1 MSIAQNFPISKPALS
16 LNFAASRR
24 LDPRIS
30 FFRSQATSY
39 GSSYVDEDGLIRYAE
54 SNQPRFDHE
63 VLVRR
68 NLYYHSED
76 FSTLWSSDGITVS
89 TNQIIAPDG
98 TTTADKIVE
107 TAQTSQHLVH
117 QSPFGGTGAVV
128 GEVYT
133 LSVYAKAA
141 ERTRISLTGHGEGY
155 SVFDL
160 SSGTVIQ
167 TGNNITSMTPIGDG
181 WFRCSAT
188 ITKTNTNSAFYILIW
203 TDTNNYAGVAG
214 NGVFLWGAQ
223 LEQSPTM
230 SSYIKTTTTQTSLT
244 EYVSLGLLSE
254 FQRTNLITYSE
265 LLGVNNFLDN
275 AVFSDNEALAPDGTY
290 TASRLTSTLTGGT
303 NNCYIQKDAPVS
315 LNTATYVFSV
325 FLKKGTSPQTLINL
339 QLYGGTYQQS
349 TATINWTKNTIS
361 QSGGGTAYLWSY
373 GNGWYRLAI
382 TLQNNGTNNTIS
394 PRIYVRGQGTDNV
407 SGENVF
413 VWGWQVESSPFP
425 SSYIPSTDSFSGRTS
440 TATFVGDDGLI
451 KTAASGVARNNFTST
466 NLSFRPKL
474 LLESQSTN
482 LLTYTEDFSNAVW
495 NKARVSVTSNVANIA
510 APDGLPNSDKL
521 IENTENNAHILYYIR
536 NNNANE
542 TVTFSIFARAAER
555 TRVTLQLSNF
565 QNADCAAVFNLKSGV
580 VDYVRETTTDY
591 TRTRAYMIPYTNGW
605 YRCVLTSTKGST
617 NTVNNPSITLDSG
630 QNQNSE
636 STVYAGNGTSGIYIW
651 GAQLE
656 SQAYATS
663 YIPATGASQV
673 TRNADTSSSAQTTRN
688 ADYCD
693 IRGSNLTNIY
703 NPLEGTIVRTTRVD
717 PRSLVNSVYETLQT
731 GFFNP
736 DPVVH
741 AIYLRYVTSP
751 TAEVGYSDSIV
762 SGSVNGVDS
771 IGTLATGAVPSQLKM
786 AMTYKNN
793 LSDLVYNGVWRETDT
808 SVTLP
813 TTNITRFIV
822 IQGGFGTVSQISYYP
837 ERLSKIQL
845 ENLTK

>member
-1 MSIAQNFPISKPALS
+1 MSISDNFPISKPALS

-30 FFRSQATSY
+30 FFRSQATNY
-39 GSSYVDEDGLIRYAE
+39 GSSYVDEDGIIRYAD

-117 QSPFGGTGAVV
+117 QSPFGGTGAVI

-141 ERTRISLTGHGEGY
+141 ERTRIALTGHEEGY

-160 SSGTVIQ
+160 SSGTVIA
-167 TGNNITSMTPIGDG
+167 TGNNITSMTPVGDG

-203 TDTNNYAGVAG
+203 TTTNDYQGVAG

-223 LEQSPTM
+223 VEQSPTM
-230 SSYIKTTTTQTSLT
+230 SSYIKTTTTQVSVS

-254 FQRTNLITYSE
+254 FQRTNLMGYSE
-265 LLGVNNFLDN
+265 QLRVHNSLDN
-275 AVFSDNEALAPDGTY
+275 VIFSDDEAMAPDGTY
-290 TASRLTSTLTGGT
+290 TASRLTSTISGGSNT
-303 NNCYIQKDAPVS
+303 CFIQKNSAVPVD
-315 LNTATYVFSV
+315 TATYVFSV

-339 QLYGGTYQQS
+339 QLAGGTYQQS

-382 TLQNNGTNNTIS
+382 TLQNNGTNNAIA
-394 PRIYVRGQGTDNV
+394 PRVYVRGQGTDNV

-451 KTAASGVARNNFTST
+451 KTAASGVVRNNFTST

-474 LLESQSTN
+474 LLEPQSTN
-482 LLTYTEDFSNAVW
+482 LLTYTEDFSNANW
-495 NKARVSVTSNVANIA
+495 IKTNASITSNVANIA
-510 APDGLPNSDKL
+510 APDGLPTSDKL
-521 IENTENNAHILYYIR
+521 VENTVDNTHEVYYTR
-536 NNNANE
+536 TGSNE
-542 TVTFSIFARAAER
+542 TLTFSIFARAAER
-555 TRVTLQLSNF
+555 IRLTVQFSNF
-565 QNADCAAVFNLKSGV
+565 ATADALAVFNLKSGV
-580 VDYVRETTTDY
+580 VDFIRETTSDY

-605 YRCVLTSTKGST
+605 YRCVITTTKGSANT
-617 NTVNNPSITLDSG
+617 NNNVVIYTDTG
-630 QNQNSE
+630 QNQNVTGIS
-636 STVYAGNGTSGIYIW
+636 YLGNGTSGVYIW

-656 SQAYATS
+656 AQTYATS

-751 TAEVGYSDSIV
+751 TSEVGYSDSIV